1 MRPSPLAI
9 PLLSLALAGR
19 ALAGQ
24 SEGLHRP
31 GRYVAQLLFY
41 EIPEATVVYP
51 AGPGEDAARNRLSA
65 IHRARYLESTSGMK
79 TRVVSDAEAT
89 EADLSGHLLLLGWR
103 NRLLGGGKA
112 ARPFERSA
120 AGTRFLGIVEPD
132 PDADLMFFHAS
143 PYNPERYLL
152 FWSRM
157 DPPRDR
163 FMPLPM
169 VGSDWAFYH
178 DFRIV
183 RQGMFRPG
191 TGWPPERDPDAEKDH
206 EEDLAALQARDAR
219 RRGARYDLVYDPEK
233 VGAEEA
239 EAILRVR
246 EAALARAASAL
257 GVSLDGYRAT
267 VFVYADADAKKTRTG
282 VPDAAHALPGRR
294 EVHMTRAAARS
305 ASPHEEVHLLAHE
318 AFGPCA
324 VTSLY
329 EGLAVSVEGAH
340 AGVDLETRG
349 ALLLERGALR
359 ALGDVLDEEKMR
371 NGPAEV
377 AMPAAGLLVSWI
389 RETGGREALARAY
402 TIPEGSVEALAKAL
416 GRPGAALQADFRGW
430 VTERAA
436 ARRNDV
442 AFLKAEAEARDRHLA
457 GDYAGM
463 AAALA
468 KALSFRPG
476 DPQTLFNLAS
486 AQMRTGDYG
495 KAERNLQRLLKARL
509 EGPNAHLEIFGHY
522 QLGRL
527 YDIQGRRAEALAQYR
542 RVLELPDRHDAHRLA
557 REAIER
563 PVTKEQLQ

>member
-1 MRPSPLAI
+1 MTPSARASRLLTVALAG
-9 PLLSLALAGR
+9 LALA
-19 ALAGQ
+19 A
-24 SEGLHRP
+24 EGEGPHRSGP
-31 GRYVAQLLFY
+31 YVAQLLFY
-41 EIPEATVVYP
+41 EVPEATVVYP

-79 TRVVSDAEAT
+79 TRVISDAEAT
-89 EADLSGHLLLLGWR
+89 EADLSGHVLLLGWR
-103 NRLLGGGKA
+103 NRLLGTGRA
-112 ARPFERSA
+112 PRPFERSA
-120 AGTRFLGIVEPD
+120 AGTRFLGVVEPD
-132 PDADLMFFHAS
+132 PDVDLMFFHPS

-169 VGSDWAFYH
+169 VGSDWAFYR
-178 DFRIV
+178 DFKIV

-191 TGWPPERDPDAEKDH
+191 KIWPPERDPDAEKDH
-206 EEDLAALQARDAR
+206 VEDLASLQANETR
-219 RRGARYDLVYDPEK
+219 RRGARYELVYDPAK
-233 VGAEEA
+233 VSAEEA

-246 EAALARAASAL
+246 EAALTRAASAL
-257 GVSLDGYRAT
+257 GFALDGYRAT
-267 VFVYADADAKKTRTG
+267 LFVHADTEAKKIRTG
-282 VPDAAHALPGRR
+282 VPDAAHAVPGRR

-324 VTSLY
+324 LTSLY
-329 EGLAVSVEGAH
+329 EGLAVSVEGTH
-340 AGVDLETRG
+340 AGTDLGTRG
-349 ALLLERGALR
+349 ALLLDRGALP
-359 ALGDVLDEEKMR
+359 ALRDILDEERMR
-371 NGPAEV
+371 NGPAEL

-389 RETGGREALARAY
+389 RETGGRDALARAY
-402 TIPEGSVEALAKAL
+402 TIPEGSVEALAKAF
-416 GRPGAALQADFRGW
+416 GRPAGALEADFRGW

-436 ARRNDV
+436 SRRNDV
-442 AFLKAEAEARDRHLA
+442 SFLKAEAEARDRHLA
-457 GDYAGM
+457 GDYAGV

-468 KALSFRPG
+468 KALAFRPG

-486 AQMRTGDYG
+486 AQMRTGDYQE
-495 KAERNLQRLLKARL
+495 AERNLKRLLEARL
-509 EGPNAHLEIFGHY
+509 EGPKAHFEIFAHY

-527 YDIQGRRAEALAQYR
+527 YDIQGRREEALAEYR